1 MTSVGGFCAS
11 YSFLAR
17 GGVFAFAQTGNII
30 YSGHVMASGHFLG
43 VLTFLFPILSYML
56 GLFLSQQLRDRQADL
71 VTFEKIILLF
81 QSLLMTLSA
90 LMPDSFA
97 ATRLVLCLLGL
108 SSGLQMQT
116 FHRVEGH
123 EYTSIMVMGNMKRT
137 VEAFSAYL
145 KDHETGSLK
154 KPCST
159 SSSTASSVWALLGAL
174 PSQKP
179 WATRPLSFQPCFFC
193 SGGPH
198 KKSKDCLA
206 LFEALSPLSQ
216 NP

>member
-1 MTSVGGFCAS
+1 
-11 YSFLAR
+11 
-17 GGVFAFAQTGNII
+17 
-30 YSGHVMASGHFLG
+30 MASGHFLG

-97 ATRLVLCLLGL
+97 ATRLVLCLLAL

-154 KPCST
+154 K
-159 SSSTASSVWALLGAL
+159 ALLYIFINSIFCLGSAWGFAITKAMGDSAIIVPALFLLFGAL
-174 PSQKP
+174 TLK
-179 WATRPLSFQPCFFC
+179 
-193 SGGPH
+193 
-198 KKSKDCLA
+198 
-206 LFEALSPLSQ
+206 E
-216 NP
+216 

>member
-1 MTSVGGFCAS
+1 
-11 YSFLAR
+11 
-17 GGVFAFAQTGNII
+17 
-30 YSGHVMASGHFLG
+30 
-43 VLTFLFPILSYML
+43 
-56 GLFLSQQLRDRQADL
+56 
-71 VTFEKIILLF
+71 
-81 QSLLMTLSA
+81 MTLSA

-154 KPCST
+154 K
-159 SSSTASSVWALLGAL
+159 ALLYIFINSIFCLGSAWGFAITKAMGDSAIIVPALFLLFGAL
-174 PSQKP
+174 TLK
-179 WATRPLSFQPCFFC
+179 
-193 SGGPH
+193 
-198 KKSKDCLA
+198 
-206 LFEALSPLSQ
+206 E
-216 NP
+216 

>member
-1 MTSVGGFCAS
+1 MASTISKAASGRGSLSIRLRRDSYPLLFIMTSVGGFCAS

-90 LMPDSFA
+90 SC
-97 ATRLVLCLLGL
+97 RIVLPQPALYSVSWACPQG
-108 SSGLQMQT
+108 
-116 FHRVEGH
+116 FRC
-123 EYTSIMVMGNMKRT
+123 R
-137 VEAFSAYL
+137 
-145 KDHETGSLK
+145 
-154 KPCST
+154 P
-159 SSSTASSVWALLGAL
+159 STASKAMNTRASW
-174 PSQKP
+174 S
-179 WATRPLSFQPCFFC
+179 WAT
-193 SGGPH
+193 
-198 KKSKDCLA
+198 
-206 LFEALSPLSQ
+206 
-216 NP
+216 